1 MTQASKK
8 IRLSDLKD
16 FCAQSLVKAG
26 MSEKDA
32 RITAEVL
39 AETDAYGTH
48 SHGTANLANYVKK
61 AKAGGLDIHAEPEV
75 IKDGPA
81 FAILDGKNAMGMV
94 PAYMGMDLA
103 CQKAKT
109 AGIGIVTV
117 RNSTHFGAAGY
128 YANMAALRGMVG
140 IAMSNVDPNMT
151 VPGARGMLIGNNPLA
166 YAAPSNEKPTVF
178 LDIALSNVASL
189 KVVKARKEGKSIPST
204 WIVDKDGIATTDP
217 SHYPEEGAMQ
227 PMAAHKGYGLA
238 VMVEILTGG
247 LSGGAMSMLDNIVS
261 WLFELDE
268 PNRVCHTFIAIDVEQ
283 FVGIEVFT
291 KRIDD
296 MVTALHEAPKAKGS
310 DRIYVPGEMEWER
323 YEKAEDGLTLPT
335 NVVESLEVLHEISGV
350 EINWIEDED

>member
-1 MTQASKK
+1 MTQTSKK
-8 IRLSDLKD
+8 IRLSDLKA

-48 SHGTANLANYVKK
+48 SHGTVNLANYVKK

-166 YAAPSNEKPTVF
+166 YATPSNEKPTVF

-238 VMVEILTGG
+238 VMVEMLTGG
-247 LSGGAMSMLDNIVS
+247 LSGGAMSMVDNIVS

-283 FVGIEVFT
+283 FVGSEAFT
-291 KRIDD
+291 KRIDE
-296 MVTALHEAPKAKGS
+296 MVKALHEAPKAKGS

-323 YEKAEDGLTLPT
+323 YEKAEDGLVLPS
-335 NVVESLEVLHEISGV
+335 NVVESLEVLHELSGV

>member
-8 IRLSDLKD
+8 IRLSDLKA
-16 FCAQSLVKAG
+16 FCAQSLVKTG

-48 SHGTANLANYVKK
+48 SHGTVNLANYVKK
-61 AKAGGLDIHAEPEV
+61 AKAGGLDINAEPEV

-166 YAAPSNEKPTVF
+166 YAAPSSEKPTVF

-204 WIVDKDGIATTDP
+204 WIVDKDGVATTDP

-238 VMVEILTGG
+238 VMVEMLTGG

-261 WLFELDE
+261 WLFEIDE

-283 FVGIEVFT
+283 FVGTEAFT

-350 EINWIEDED
+350 DINWIVDED